1 MKDYALIGAK
11 VCTETDILQE
21 GVVVVRAGMIDQV
34 YARGDDFPKPLPTDI
49 EHITLSA
56 DDVIIPGFI
65 DVHIHGANGSDVM
78 DADQDALSNVAA
90 TIFKQG
96 TTSFLATTMTASDED
111 IHKVVRNVKQFT
123 EYQASHAL
131 DQATVSGIHLEGP
144 YLSERKIGAQNRN
157 FIQTP
162 NIAQFEQWQ
171 KSAGDLIRKV
181 TLAPEESGAL
191 ALTRHLKD
199 HNIVA
204 SIGHTNCTAKRAQQA
219 IKAGASSCTHFFNA
233 MSGVHHRT
241 PGAATA
247 ILMSNDIR
255 AELIADGV
263 HLAPEIL
270 QLALEVKG
278 ADQLLLVTDAMSAQS
293 FGDGIF
299 DLGGQKVI
307 VKGNEA
313 RMENGVLAGS
323 VLTMNQ
329 ALIHMMNATDCSLID
344 AVKMASTTPAKELDL
359 AHEIGSISIGKKA
372 DLVVL
377 DARYQVKKTFKS

>member
-11 VCTETDILQE
+11 ICTETQILDD
-21 GVVVVRAGMIDQV
+21 GFVVVRAGVIEKICL
-34 YARGDDFPKPLPTDI
+34 GNESIPTDL
-49 EHITLSA
+49 EHIHLSS

-78 DADQDALSNVAA
+78 DADHDALSNVAA

-111 IHKVVRNVKQFT
+111 IHKVIRNVKQYA
-123 EYQASHAL
+123 EHQAKHPL
-131 DQATVSGIHLEGP
+131 TQAKIRGIHLEGP

-162 NIAQFEQWQ
+162 DISQFERWQ
-171 KSAGDLIRKV
+171 QSAGGLIQKV

-191 ALTRHLKD
+191 ELTRHLKR
-199 HNIVA
+199 HKVVA
-204 SIGHTNCTAKRAQQA
+204 SIGHTNCTAQRAQQA
-219 IKAGASSCTHFFNA
+219 IKEGASSCTHFFNA

-263 HLAPEIL
+263 HLAPEVL
-270 QLALEVKG
+270 QLALNVKG
-278 ADQLLLVTDAMSAQS
+278 ADQLLLVTDAMAAQS
-293 FGDGIF
+293 FSDGVF

-329 ALIHMMNATDCSLID
+329 ALIHIINATDCSLVD
-344 AVKMASTTPAKELDL
+344 AVKMASTTPAKELGL
-359 AHEIGSISIGKKA
+359 SHQIGSITVGKKA

-377 DARYQVKKTFKS
+377 DDCFQVKYIFNA

>member
-11 VCTETDILQE
+11 ICTETQILND
-21 GVVVVRAGMIDQV
+21 GVVLVRSGIIEKICL
-34 YARGDDFPKPLPTDI
+34 GNENIPTDL
-49 EHITLSA
+49 EHIHLSP

-78 DADQDALSNVAA
+78 DADQDALSNVAE

-111 IHKVVRNVKQFT
+111 IHKVVRNVSQFT
-123 EYQASHAL
+123 EYQSKRSLA
-131 DQATVSGIHLEGP
+131 QAQVRGIHLEGP

-162 NIAQFEQWQ
+162 NVAQFERWQ
-171 KSAGDLIRKV
+171 KSAGSLIQKV
-181 TLAPEESGAL
+181 TLAPEEPGAL
-191 ALTRHLKD
+191 ELIRHLKS
-199 HNIVA
+199 HNVVA
-204 SIGHTNCTAKRAQQA
+204 SIGHTNCTAQRAQQA
-219 IKAGASSCTHFFNA
+219 IKEGATSCTHFFNA

-247 ILMSNDIR
+247 ILMSNDVR

-270 QLALEVKG
+270 QLALNVKG

-293 FGDGIF
+293 FGDGVF
-299 DLGGQKVI
+299 DLGGQKVV

-329 ALIHMMNATDCSLID
+329 ALIHMINVTNCSLVN
-344 AVKMASTTPAKELDL
+344 AVKMASTTPAKELGIS
-359 AHEIGSISIGKKA
+359 HETGSISIGKKA

-377 DARYQVKKTFKS
+377 DARYQVKKIFKS